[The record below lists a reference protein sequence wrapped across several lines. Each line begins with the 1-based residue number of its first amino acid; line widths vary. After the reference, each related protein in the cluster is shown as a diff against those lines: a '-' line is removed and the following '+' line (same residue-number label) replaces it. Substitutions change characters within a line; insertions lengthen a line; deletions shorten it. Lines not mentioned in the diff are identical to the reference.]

1 MNNDKLNKARERVG
15 RSPAAWAPDPSRRDI
30 VKGIGAAAA
39 FAASAGVM
47 AGKEA
52 HAATK
57 MNYMCWEG
65 YNDPRI
71 VKPFEEANDV
81 SLSFDL
87 IVDSPGGF
95 AKLAA
100 GGHRDFD
107 LVSTDSPWVQR
118 MGPAGICEFID
129 PAEFKDVY
137 DRFYPQFQAPF
148 EPLQFD
154 GKTTGLPTR
163 WGWVGPCVNTD
174 VSDPDEWKSWDA
186 AFDKKNKDKIGI
198 MDWGDWPIMPMALHA
213 GIDPY
218 KELEKAELDEIRK
231 VLRALF
237 ANSRALFSDLSLS
250 QKALLDGSIK
260 TLVGTGTYTTSGL
273 RKAGHNNIVA
283 VVPESSNGIKKGIIW
298 LEATGIVKSPSDE
311 KLAKAM
317 LRHVT
322 DEDAAYALTLSD
334 FTSNPSPNKNVE
346 AKYTA
351 EERSVLQLDYVDTVW
366 ENSVLHKVAPNID
379 EMLVIW
385 QEELAN
391 AN

>member
-1 MNNDKLNKARERVG
+1 MTNDDIKKRRALAG
-15 RSPAAWAPDPSRRDI
+15 RSPAAWAPDPSRRLAL
-30 VKGIGAAAA
+30 KGMGAAAV
-39 FAASAGVM
+39 AAGMSGLPVKPAQ
-47 AGKEA
+47 
-52 HAATK
+52 AATS

-65 YNDPRI
+65 YNDPSI
-71 VKPFEEANDV
+71 VKPFETEHDV
-81 SLSFDL
+81 SLNFDL

-100 GGHRDFD
+100 GGHREFD
-107 LVSTDSPWVQR
+107 VVSTDSPWVQR
-118 MGPAGICEFID
+118 MGPADLCEFID
-129 PAEFKDVY
+129 PDEFKDVY

-148 EPLQFD
+148 EPLQFN

-174 VSDPDEWKSWDA
+174 TSDPDEWRSWDA

-218 KELEKAELDEIRK
+218 KELGKPELDEIRK

-250 QKALLDGSIK
+250 QKALLDGSVK
-260 TLVGTGTYTTSGL
+260 TLVGTGTYSTSGL
-273 RKAGHNNIVA
+273 RKAGHKNIMC
-283 VVPESSNGIKKGIIW
+283 VVPEASGGLKKGIIW
-298 LEATGIVKSPSDE
+298 LEATAIVKTPVDVELS
-311 KLAKAM
+311 KAM

-322 DEDAAYALTLSD
+322 DDDAAYALTLTD

-346 AKYTA
+346 AKYTE

-366 ENSVLHKVAPNID
+366 ENSVLHNVAPNID
-379 EMLVIW
+379 DMLVIW

-391 AN
+391 AK

>member
-1 MNNDKLNKARERVG
+1 MTKDEMQKRRALAG
-15 RSPAAWAPDPSRRDI
+15 RSPAAWAPDPSRRS
-30 VKGIGAAAA
+30 VLKGMGATALAAGLGGLSA
-39 FAASAGVM
+39 GKAQAAS
-47 AGKEA
+47 
-52 HAATK
+52 K

-71 VKPFEEANDV
+71 VEPFEVANDV

-107 LVSTDSPWVQR
+107 VVSTDSPWVQR
-118 MGPAGICEFID
+118 MGPANLCEFID
-129 PAEFKDVY
+129 PAEFADVY
-137 DRFYPQFQAPF
+137 AKFYPQFQPPF
-148 EPLQFD
+148 EPLQFN

-163 WGWVGPCVNTD
+163 WGWVGPCVNTET
-174 VSDPDEWKSWDA
+174 SDPDEWRSWDA
-186 AFDKKNKDKIGI
+186 AFDSRNKDKIGI

-218 KELEKAELDEIRK
+218 QELGKPELDEIRK

-250 QKALLDGSIK
+250 QKALLDGSVK
-260 TLVGTGTYTTSGL
+260 TLVGTGTYSTSGL
-273 RKAGHNNIVA
+273 RKAGYDNIVA
-283 VVPESSNGIKKGIIW
+283 VVPEASGGIKKGIIW
-298 LEATGIVKSPSDE
+298 LEATAIVKDPSDE
-311 KLAKAM
+311 ALAKAM
-317 LRHVT
+317 MRHVT
-322 DEDAAYALTLSD
+322 DAEAAYALTLND
-334 FTSNPSPNKNVE
+334 FTSNPSPNKEVE
-346 AKYTA
+346 AMYTA

-366 ENSVLHKVAPNID
+366 ENSVLHNVAPNID
-379 EMLVIW
+379 DMLVIW

-391 AN
+391 AS

>member
-1 MNNDKLNKARERVG
+1 MTMDKFNQSRKRAG
-15 RSPAAWAPDPSRRDI
+15 RSPAVWAPDPNRRA
-30 VKGIGAAAA
+30 VLKG
-39 FAASAGVM
+39 M
-47 AGKEA
+47 
-52 HAATK
+52 AATAMTATAGALGPGK
-57 MNYMCWEG
+57 ARAAGSMNYMCWEG

-71 VKPFEEANDV
+71 VDPFEETNDV
-81 SLSFDL
+81 SINFDL

-107 LVSTDSPWVQR
+107 VVSTDSPWVQR
-118 MGPAGICEFID
+118 MGPANICEFID
-129 PAEFKDVY
+129 PAEFQDVY
-137 DRFYPQFQAPF
+137 DKFYPQFQPPF

-163 WGWVGPCVNTD
+163 WGWVGPCINTET
-174 VSDPDEWKSWDA
+174 SDPDEWKTWDA
-186 AFDKKNKDKIGI
+186 AFDSKNKDKIGI
-198 MDWGDWPIMPMALHA
+198 MDWGDWPIMPMALYA

-218 KELEKAELDEIRK
+218 KELDQAELDEIRK

-250 QKALLDGSIK
+250 QKALLDGSVK
-260 TLVGTGTYTTSGL
+260 TLVGTGTYSTSGL
-273 RKAGHNNIVA
+273 RKAGYENIVA
-283 VVPESSNGIKKGIIW
+283 VVPEGNENKQGIIW
-298 LEATGIVKSPSDE
+298 LEATAIVKTPADID
-311 KLAKAM
+311 LAKAM
-317 LRHVT
+317 MRHVT
-322 DEDAAYALTLSD
+322 NKEAAYALTLND
-334 FTSNPSPNKNVE
+334 FTSNPSPNRAVE
-346 AKYTA
+346 ALYTE

-379 EMLVIW
+379 DLLVIW

>member
-1 MNNDKLNKARERVG
+1 MNKLMQSRKLAG
-15 RSPAAWAPDPSRRDI
+15 RSPAAWAPDPNRRA
-30 VKGIGAAAA
+30 VLKGVAATALAATAGALTPGKAR
-39 FAASAGVM
+39 ASAS
-47 AGKEA
+47 
-52 HAATK
+52 

-71 VKPFEEANDV
+71 VDPFEEANDV
-81 SLSFDL
+81 SINFDL

-107 LVSTDSPWVQR
+107 VVSTDSPWVQR
-118 MGPAGICEFID
+118 MGPANICEFID
-129 PAEFKDVY
+129 PAEFQDVY
-137 DRFYPQFQAPF
+137 DKFYPQFRPPF

-163 WGWVGPCVNTD
+163 WGWVGPCVNTET
-174 VSDPDEWKSWDA
+174 SDPDEWKTWDA
-186 AFDKKNKDKIGI
+186 AFDSKNKDKIGI
-198 MDWGDWPIMPMALHA
+198 MDWGDWPIMPMALYA

-218 KELEKAELDEIRK
+218 QELDQAELDEIRK

-250 QKALLDGSIK
+250 QKALLDGSVK
-260 TLVGTGTYTTSGL
+260 TLVGTGTYSTSGL
-273 RKAGHNNIVA
+273 RKAGYENIVA
-283 VVPESSNGIKKGIIW
+283 VVPEGTENKQGIIW
-298 LEATGIVKSPSDE
+298 LEATAIVKTPADIE
-311 KLAKAM
+311 LAKAM
-317 LRHVT
+317 MRHVT
-322 DEDAAYALTLSD
+322 NEEAAYALTLNE
-334 FTSNPSPNKNVE
+334 FTSNPSPNRAVE
-346 AKYTA
+346 ALYTD

-379 EMLVIW
+379 DLLVIW